1 MHRFLYLALLIT
13 GLTAANPPKDVPP
26 DPEPPPPPPPPPVGT
41 EEESALEPQ
50 VTIRKQGADTIEEV
64 RINGKLVVVKVTPAH
79 GVAYY
84 LVPERGDGKLLR
96 QESLDSGLRV
106 PMWLL
111 LTF

>member
-1 MHRFLYLALLIT
+1 MHRFLYLALLVV

-26 DPEPPPPPPPPPVGT
+26 NPEPPPPAIGA
-41 EEESALEPQ
+41 EEESAPEPQ
-50 VTIRKQGADTIEEV
+50 VTIRKQGEDTIQEV
-64 RINGKLVVVKVTPAH
+64 RVNGKLVIVKVTPAH

-84 LVPERGDGKLLR
+84 LVPERGDGKLVR